1 MKRIL
6 IIFALAMIS
15 MVCNAQIRYMGT
27 TNNRQSTQTQQ
38 YQQSQQQYQQQYQEP
53 QAQNFSTTAYYQT
66 GNGYVKLP
74 IRVTVQC
81 GRVIP
86 TMYYQ
91 QNVTGGQWCKFSG
104 ALTAQKC
111 MSMSSD
117 PLEKQFMYKCRIVN
131 PAVTTIY
138 FDL

>member
-1 MKRIL
+1 MKRFIIIL
-6 IIFALAMIS
+6 TLVMTS
-15 MVCNAQIRYMGT
+15 VVCNAQIRYLGT

-38 YQQSQQQYQQQYQEP
+38 YQESQVQTY
-53 QAQNFSTTAYYQT
+53 STTAYYQS

-74 IRVTVQC
+74 IRVKVQD
-81 GRVIP
+81 GRIIP
-86 TMYYQ
+86 VMYYQ
-91 QNVTGGQWCKFSG
+91 QTVVGGQWCNFSRG
-104 ALTAQKC
+104 LIAQKC

-117 PLEKQFMYKCRIVN
+117 PLERQLMYKCRIVN

>member
-1 MKRIL
+1 MKRFIIIL
-6 IIFALAMIS
+6 TLVMTS
-15 MVCNAQIRYMGT
+15 VVCNAQIRYLGT

-38 YQQSQQQYQQQYQEP
+38 YQESQVQTY
-53 QAQNFSTTAYYQT
+53 STTAYYQS

-74 IRVTVQC
+74 IRVKVQD
-81 GRVIP
+81 GRIIP
-86 TMYYQ
+86 VMYYQ
-91 QNVTGGQWCKFSG
+91 QTVVGGQWCNFSRG
-104 ALTAQKC
+104 LIAQKC

-117 PLEKQFMYKCRIVN
+117 PLERQFMYKCRIVN

>member
-1 MKRIL
+1 MKRFIIIL
-6 IIFALAMIS
+6 TLVMTS
-15 MVCNAQIRYMGT
+15 VVCNAQIRYLGT

-38 YQQSQQQYQQQYQEP
+38 YQESQVQTY
-53 QAQNFSTTAYYQT
+53 STTAYYQS

-74 IRVTVQC
+74 IRVTVQD
-81 GRVIP
+81 GRIIP
-86 TMYYQ
+86 VMYYQ
-91 QNVTGGQWCKFSG
+91 QTVVGGQWCNFSRG
-104 ALTAQKC
+104 LTAQKC

-117 PLEKQFMYKCRIVN
+117 PLERQFMYKCRIVN

>member
-1 MKRIL
+1 MKRFIIIL
-6 IIFALAMIS
+6 ALVMTS
-15 MVCNAQIRYMGT
+15 VVCNAQIRYLGT

-38 YQQSQQQYQQQYQEP
+38 YQESQVKTY
-53 QAQNFSTTAYYQT
+53 STTAYYQS

-74 IRVTVQC
+74 IRVKVQD
-81 GRVIP
+81 GRIIP
-86 TMYYQ
+86 VMYYQ
-91 QNVTGGQWCKFSG
+91 QTVVGGQWCNFSHG
-104 ALTAQKC
+104 LTAQKC

-117 PLEKQFMYKCRIVN
+117 PLERQFMYKCRIVN

>member
-6 IIFALAMIS
+6 IIFALAMMS

-27 TNNRQSTQTQQ
+27 TNNRQLTQTQQ

-74 IRVTVQC
+74 IRVTVQG

>member
-1 MKRIL
+1 MKRFIIIL
-6 IIFALAMIS
+6 TLVMTS
-15 MVCNAQIRYMGT
+15 VVCNAQIRYLGT

-38 YQQSQQQYQQQYQEP
+38 YQESQVQTY
-53 QAQNFSTTAYYQT
+53 STTAYYQS

-74 IRVTVQC
+74 IRVKVQD
-81 GRVIP
+81 GRIIP
-86 TMYYQ
+86 VMYYQ
-91 QNVTGGQWCKFSG
+91 QTVVGGQWCNFSHG
-104 ALTAQKC
+104 LTAQKC

-117 PLEKQFMYKCRIVN
+117 PLERQFMYKCRIVN

>member
-1 MKRIL
+1 MKRFIIIL
-6 IIFALAMIS
+6 TLVMTS
-15 MVCNAQIRYMGT
+15 VVCNAQIRYLGT

-38 YQQSQQQYQQQYQEP
+38 YQESQVQTY
-53 QAQNFSTTAYYQT
+53 STTAYYQS

-74 IRVTVQC
+74 IRVKVQD
-81 GRVIP
+81 GRIIP
-86 TMYYQ
+86 VKYYQ
-91 QNVTGGQWCKFSG
+91 QTVVGGQWCNFSRG
-104 ALTAQKC
+104 LTAQKC

-117 PLEKQFMYKCRIVN
+117 PLERQFMYKCRIVN

>member
-1 MKRIL
+1 MKRFIIIL
-6 IIFALAMIS
+6 TLVMIS
-15 MVCNAQIRYMGT
+15 VVCNAQIRYLGT

-38 YQQSQQQYQQQYQEP
+38 YQESQVQTY
-53 QAQNFSTTAYYQT
+53 STTAYYKS

-74 IRVTVQC
+74 IRVKVQD
-81 GRVIP
+81 GRIIP
-86 TMYYQ
+86 VMYYQ
-91 QNVTGGQWCKFSG
+91 QTVVGGQWCNFSRG
-104 ALTAQKC
+104 LIAQKC

-117 PLEKQFMYKCRIVN
+117 PLERQFMYKCRIVN

>member
-1 MKRIL
+1 MKRFIIIL
-6 IIFALAMIS
+6 TLVMTS
-15 MVCNAQIRYMGT
+15 VVCNAQIRYLGT

-38 YQQSQQQYQQQYQEP
+38 YQESQVQTY
-53 QAQNFSTTAYYQT
+53 STTAYYQS

-74 IRVTVQC
+74 IRVKVQD
-81 GRVIP
+81 GRIIP
-86 TMYYQ
+86 VMYYQ
-91 QNVTGGQWCKFSG
+91 QTVVGGQWCNFSRG
-104 ALTAQKC
+104 LTAQKC

-117 PLEKQFMYKCRIVN
+117 PLERQFMYKCKIVN